1 MASFVWHQD
10 HEIYTRHGSRTHSN
24 IHTAFKAI
32 YHLLSEPPKGWAAVD
47 RMEEQASRNHIKK
60 IQTKTNKQTNPPWN
74 PAPREEQPQA
84 PVQAANSQLE
94 ISFAGKALGVL
105 KDKTNHETVLV
116 LQQRPAA
123 PGAESGTALPVGWE
137 WRVFS
142 AAQFWRDRSG
152 VLGPVLGPPGQG
164 KGDVQEGA
172 QQRGT
177 EVIEGVS
184 VLWGEADRPGDMQPW
199 AEKAEGNLTK
209 CINTWWE
216 EIKTT
221 EPDCSEQSPAKGQET
236 TGTSWS
242 GILFKKKK
250 KAGWQLF
257 LFQFCCCEDVCL
269 DSLWN
274 IHPGKCKINFVGHSP
289 KQPAL
294 LDPALTWKDSPDQ

>member
-1 MASFVWHQD
+1 MKSCPQGGTTPGTSTGCKQPAGNQLCRKGPGGPEGQDKPWDSACLAAKASS
-10 HEIYTRHGSRTHSN
+10 TRGWVRYSITCRLRVES
-24 IHTAFKAI
+24 
-32 YHLLSEPPKGWAAVD
+32 LLCC
-47 RMEEQASRNHIKK
+47 
-60 IQTKTNKQTNPPWN
+60 
-74 PAPREEQPQA
+74 
-84 PVQAANSQLE
+84 
-94 ISFAGKALGVL
+94 
-105 KDKTNHETVLV
+105 
-116 LQQRPAA
+116 
-123 PGAESGTALPVGWE
+123 
-137 WRVFS
+137 
-142 AAQFWRDRSG
+142 
-152 VLGPVLGPPGQG
+152 PVLARQIWSAGSCAGSPRPR
-164 KGDVQEGA
+164 KGGCTGGSPAKGHWGDWGSVCPVRRGWQTWGYATLSREG
-172 QQRGT
+172 
-177 EVIEGVS
+177 S
-184 VLWGEADRPGDMQPW
+184 
-199 AEKAEGNLTK
+199 EGNLTK
-209 CINTWWE
+209 CINSWWE